1 MPMPKSQDGGTSEMD
16 FKSGGGK
23 KVLIQ
28 PVFVCLCVLLR
39 RADHSETDPD
49 SRIAFYLLF
58 SASCSYI

>member
-1 MPMPKSQDGGTSEMD
+1 MPKSQDGGTSEMD
-16 FKSGGGK
+16 FKSWGGE
-23 KVLIQ
+23 VLIQ
-28 PVFVCLCVLLR
+28 PVFVCLCVLLK